1 MAQTFELVSNDAE
14 LEAYTSPKDQQTAE
28 ELARKKAV
36 KKRLEDYLEQ
46 AQLKRDLSDDEFWA

>member
-1 MAQTFELVSNDAE
+1 MAQTFELVPNDAE
-14 LEAYTSPKDQQTAE
+14 MEAYTTPKDQQSAD

-46 AQLKRDLSDDEFWA
+46 AQLKRDLSEDDFWA

>member
-1 MAQTFELVSNDAE
+1 MAQTFELVPNDAE